1 MNNNFVERYLN
12 NTYHFQDE
20 DFVTQADIQAA
31 AKRYKC
37 SCCQK
42 ECYGTFVDYG
52 FDGYEYG
59 SISGKH
65 VDMAFVSDCCEAEL
79 EELK

>member
-31 AKRYKC
+31 AKRHKC

-65 VDMAFVSDCCEAEL
+65 VDMAFVSDCCEAKL

>member
-1 MNNNFVERYLN
+1 MNNDFLKRYTNYNFSSSLLDDMDYDDVYVD
-12 NTYHFQDE
+12 T
-20 DFVTQADIQAA
+20 
-31 AKRYKC
+31 KRYKC